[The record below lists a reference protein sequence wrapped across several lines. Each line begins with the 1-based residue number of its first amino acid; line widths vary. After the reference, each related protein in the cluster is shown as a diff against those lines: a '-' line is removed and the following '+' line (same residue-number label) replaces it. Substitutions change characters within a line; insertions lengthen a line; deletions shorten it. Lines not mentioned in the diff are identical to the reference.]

1 SSTGVTSRYASG
13 SRLCGGATFRLRSTV
28 GPFGSVMLDGSDGQH
43 RSSETT
49 PPNSGLERNL
59 VRPAVSCLFLHT
71 REDSRGTVF
80 DSSCASRL
88 VAKMAPSPSGVA
100 RRARPHREMAMP
112 DRFGRQPSAWRP
124 PTFLG
129 RVGPAVTKRLLT
141 SGRMRQYRKGERLLH
156 EGGLDSH
163 VVLLLRGLV
172 KVTSAASG
180 RETLLAVRVPGDIL
194 GDGAAMTGRP
204 RAASVTAGG
213 RVDACLV
220 SGEAFRQVM
229 REEPEVVHHLTA
241 LVTERLAFANRRR
254 LDFAYPVRVR

>member
-1 SSTGVTSRYASG
+1 
-13 SRLCGGATFRLRSTV
+13 
-28 GPFGSVMLDGSDGQH
+28 
-43 RSSETT
+43 
-49 PPNSGLERNL
+49 
-59 VRPAVSCLFLHT
+59 
-71 REDSRGTVF
+71 
-80 DSSCASRL
+80 
-88 VAKMAPSPSGVA
+88 
-100 RRARPHREMAMP
+100 MP

-194 GDGAAMTGRP
+194 GEGAAMTGRP
-204 RAASVTAGG
+204 RAASVTACG

-254 LDFAYPVRVR
+254 LDFAYPVRVRLARVLADLAVTCGWPEDGVIVVPLSQRELATLIGAGEDTVQKAARRLRAAGLIETAYGCVTILDLAGLRDVTDDDADD